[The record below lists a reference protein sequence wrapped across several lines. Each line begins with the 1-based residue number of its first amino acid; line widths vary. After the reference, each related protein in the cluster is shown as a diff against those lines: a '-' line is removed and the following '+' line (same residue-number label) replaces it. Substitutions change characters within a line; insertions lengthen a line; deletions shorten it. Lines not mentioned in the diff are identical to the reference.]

1 METPLAVLKRVFG
14 YDRFRGPQQ
23 AVIDHV
29 RAGGDALVL
38 MPTGGGKSLC
48 YQIPALLR
56 PGVAVVVSPLIA
68 LMRDQVSALT
78 ALGVAAG
85 ALHSGLTPAAARET
99 MAALTAG
106 ALDILYVAPERALAP
121 SFAALLANVPLAL
134 FAIDEAHCVSQ
145 WGHEFRPEYLQLAE
159 LADRYPGTPRLA
171 LTATADRPTRADI
184 LERLELRGARVFAT
198 GFDRP
203 NIRYLVEAKDEP
215 RRRLLRFI
223 REAHPGQS
231 GIVYRLSRQKVEDLA
246 QWLADNGVTALAY
259 HAGLSAAER
268 DARQDR
274 FMREEGVVM
283 VATVAFGMGVDKP
296 DVRFVAHL
304 DPPKSLEAYHQET
317 GRAGRDGEP
326 AEALLLH
333 APADFGALRR
343 LIDPEG
349 TAEGRRRV
357 ELAKLEAMA
366 GYCESDACRRQTVLG
381 YFGEDL
387 PEPCGNCDT
396 CLDPRPPVDATVP
409 AQKALSCV
417 YRTGQR
423 FGAGHV
429 IDVLLGKPTT
439 RAVTLGHT
447 ELSTYGIGT
456 ELSRDQWKALVRR
469 LAAMG
474 ALSPHPE
481 GHGGL
486 VLTPAAWDILK
497 GRRAFSMRL
506 PAEAPKEP
514 GGGRK
519 RKREQGDRPRQDWI
533 RERLTMPGDD
543 ALWERLR
550 AWRAQTAGRAGVP
563 PYVVFHDRTLV
574 EVAARKP
581 ATLAVLAEVPGMGR
595 AKLEKY
601 GLELLAM
608 LDDHCAANG
617 RQIAPGAREPVEP
630 AEPTEAVARREAKAK
645 GPSETAAVSLALF
658 RELGS
663 AEAVAERRGLTA
675 ATVHG
680 HLLTF
685 VRRGELEARAAAG
698 LDAATTERAEV
709 AIVETR
715 RAGSIW
721 LTPVFDAL
729 DGQVSYEALRHLL
742 AGLWADG
749 RLGPGGPTEE
759 ATPRTR

>member
-1 METPLAVLKRVFG
+1 MNTPRSVLKSVFG
-14 YDRFRGPQQ
+14 YDRFRGPQE
-23 AVIDHV
+23 AVIEHV
-29 RAGGDALVL
+29 LAGGDALVL
-38 MPTGGGKSLC
+38 LPTGGGKSLC
-48 YQIPALLR
+48 YQIPAMLR
-56 PGVAVVVSPLIA
+56 PGLAVVVSPLIA
-68 LMRDQVSALT
+68 LMRDQVSALS

-85 ALHSGLTPAAARET
+85 ALHSGLTAAAARET
-99 MAALTAG
+99 MEALTAG
-106 ALDILYVAPERALAP
+106 RLDILYVAPERAVSPA
-121 SFAALLANVPLAL
+121 FAALLSRLPLAL

-159 LADRYPGTPRLA
+159 LAGRYPGTPRLA
-171 LTATADRPTRADI
+171 LTATADRPTRDDI
-184 LERLELRGARVFAT
+184 LTRLELRQARVFAT

-203 NIRYLVEAKDEP
+203 NIRYRVEGKDHP

-223 REAHPGQS
+223 RDEHPGQS
-231 GIVYRLSRQKVEDLA
+231 GIVYRLSRNKVEDLA
-246 QWLADNGVTALAY
+246 TWLSDQGVAALAY
-259 HAGLSAAER
+259 HAGLPAAER

-274 FMREEGVVM
+274 FMREEGLVM

-349 TAEGRRRV
+349 TGEGRRRV

-387 PEPCGNCDT
+387 PEPCGNCDV
-396 CLDPRPPVDATVP
+396 CLDPSEPVDATVP

-417 YRTGQR
+417 FRTGQR
-423 FGAGHV
+423 FGAGHI

-439 RAVTLGHT
+439 RALNLGHT
-447 ELSTYGIGT
+447 ELSTYGIGE
-456 ELSRDQWKALVRR
+456 ELTKDQWKALLRR

-497 GRRAFSMRL
+497 GRREFSMRL

-519 RKREQGDRPRQDWI
+519 RKRATGPGEAGPRQDWI

-550 AWRAQTAGRAGVP
+550 TWRAETAKRAGVP

-581 ATLAVLAEVPGMGR
+581 ANLAVLAEVPGMGR
-595 AKLEKY
+595 AKLEKF

-608 LDDHCAANG
+608 LDEHCAVSG
-617 RQIAPGAREPVEP
+617 RQVAPGAHEPVEP
-630 AEPTEAVARREAKAK
+630 AEAVARREAKAK
-645 GPSETAAVSLALF
+645 GPSETASRSLELF

-663 AEAVAERRGLTA
+663 AAAVAERRGLTPG
-675 ATVHG
+675 TVHG

-685 VRRGELEARAAAG
+685 VRRGELDAHEAAG
-698 LDAATTERAEV
+698 LDGVTTLRAES
-709 AIVETR
+709 AILEAR
-715 RAGSIW
+715 RAGPIW
-721 LTPVFDAL
+721 LTSVYDAL

-742 AGLWADG
+742 AGLWANG
-749 RLGPGGPTEE
+749 RLGPDGPTE
-759 ATPRTR
+759 